1 MHAHPNAW
9 LTPLVR
15 EPLPSRHIDHGES
28 LAFLA
33 TRVGISFRSAY
44 KWLARYRSGGAAA
57 LVDRRSV
64 RRTQRWTLD
73 PQQLQ
78 RAVDLR
84 HERCTLRRVA
94 RVLAAPLSTVGRVLK
109 ALGLVRLKNL

>member
-1 MHAHPNAW
+1 
-9 LTPLVR
+9 
-15 EPLPSRHIDHGES
+15 
-28 LAFLA
+28 
-33 TRVGISFRSAY
+33 
-44 KWLARYRSGGAAA
+44 
-57 LVDRRSV
+57 VDRRGV
-64 RRTQRWTLD
+64 RRTQRRTLD

-109 ALGLVRLKNL
+109 AIGVDGSRTCSQPSRCAGTNGHSPAT